1 MTSAVSSPA
10 MERTILTGA
19 LLLDGTGGP
28 PVAGRAVVVEQ
39 GRISAVVGASEAPSG
54 TTLRL
59 DGLTLLPGLVN
70 MHVHLCFGGEA
81 DPSATLLRE
90 PHAMIVLKAALRAR
104 QIVEAGVTTVR
115 DLGGRDYAELSVRDA
130 IRQGLIPGPRVLCAG
145 RGVCMTGG
153 HGWNLIAREADGP
166 DDVRK
171 AVREQ
176 LKAGADVIKIFA
188 TGGVLT
194 PGVEPNSAQLT
205 LDEVR
210 AAIEEARK
218 AGRRVAAHAMGSDG
232 IANCLEGGI
241 STIEHGVFLT
251 EALCARMARD
261 GVVLVPTLIAPAA
274 IAAGGVAAGIP
285 EYAVRKSLA
294 VADRHLEGFRMALRA
309 GVTIAAGAD
318 SGTPCNPH
326 GTLVPELLLMVKGG
340 MTPAGAVHSAT
351 AAAARALGL
360 ERETG
365 RVAPGLAADLLAVE
379 GNPTERIE
387 ALDEVRLVMAQGR
400 VVVHRPK

>member
-1 MTSAVSSPA
+1 MPPAAARRAPAQPWRASKRGAVSSVG
-10 MERTILTGA
+10 MDRTILTGA
-19 LLLDGTGGP
+19 LLVDGTGAP

-39 GRISAVVGASEAPSG
+39 GRISAVVSTSEAPSG

-81 DPSATLLRE
+81 DPAASLQRDPQALTV
-90 PHAMIVLKAALRAR
+90 IKAALRAR
-104 QIVEAGVTTVR
+104 QTVEAGVTTVR
-115 DLGGRDYAELSVRDA
+115 DLGGREYAELSVRDA

-145 RGVCMTGG
+145 KGICMTGG
-153 HGWNLIAREADGP
+153 HGWNLIGREADGP
-166 DDVRK
+166 DDARK

-188 TGGVLT
+188 TGGVMT

-218 AGRRVAAHAMGSDG
+218 AGRRTAAHAMGGDG
-232 IANCLEGGI
+232 IANCLEAGI
-241 STIEHGVFLT
+241 TTIEHGVFLT

-261 GVVLVPTLIAPAA
+261 GVALGPTLIAPAA

-294 VADRHLEGFRMALRA
+294 GAGRPPGGLRPALRA
-309 GVTIAAGAD
+309 G
-318 SGTPCNPH
+318 
-326 GTLVPELLLMVKGG
+326 
-340 MTPAGAVHSAT
+340 GAVAGGPP
-351 AAAARALGL
+351 ARPPPHPPRPPVPPPAPVG
-360 ERETG
+360 EG
-365 RVAPGLAADLLAVE
+365 R
-379 GNPTERIE
+379 
-387 ALDEVRLVMAQGR
+387 
-400 VVVHRPK
+400 